1 LIESLA
7 GASSQI
13 GGGIWW
19 SARLRLTTAIG
30 LLAQFRLLPFRGG
43 SITLRPRI
51 RLLASRL
58 RLRRCR
64 LPTAS
69 AIAVTVT
76 VAWRGAPFSTTSAAL
91 TLSSTASAAVT
102 AALVTAALVAA
113 AATRT

>member
-7 GASSQI
+7 GAASQI
-13 GGGIWW
+13 GRGVWW

-43 SITLRPRI
+43 SITLRPRTGL
-51 RLLASRL
+51 RASRL

-69 AIAVTVT
+69 AIAVT

-102 AALVTAALVAA
+102 AALVTAA
-113 AATRT
+113 ATPT

>member
-7 GASSQI
+7 GAASQI
-13 GGGIWW
+13 GRGVWW

-69 AIAVTVT
+69 AIAIAVTVT

-102 AALVTAALVAA
+102 AALVTAA
-113 AATRT
+113 ATPT